1 MFDAKMVADEMGL
14 MVKSYVEKTTAPL
27 LAQISAL
34 QAKVDA
40 IPSPVSS
47 EEVRDLVEGRIK
59 SLDFP
64 EPQKGEKGDDG
75 KSVNL
80 DDVRPMLE
88 AEVAKW
94 ALDFERRAS
103 GVLERAVDKLPK
115 PEEPSSSNW
124 QTRRGRK
131 NGG

>member
-64 EPQKGEKGDDG
+64 EPQKGEKATTE
-75 KSVNL
+75 K
-80 DDVRPMLE
+80 
-88 AEVAKW
+88 
-94 ALDFERRAS
+94 AS
-103 GVLERAVDKLPK
+103 TLTMSDQCSRQK
-115 PEEPSSSNW
+115 
-124 QTRRGRK
+124 
-131 NGG
+131 